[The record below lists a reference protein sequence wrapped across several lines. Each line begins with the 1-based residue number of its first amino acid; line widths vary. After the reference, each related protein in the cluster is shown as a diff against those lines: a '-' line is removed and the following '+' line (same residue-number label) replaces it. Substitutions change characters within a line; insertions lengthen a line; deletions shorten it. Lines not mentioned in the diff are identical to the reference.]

1 MQILTLLLAIK
12 GIYLSRQTYFLG
24 DFNIFVQIMS
34 AGVSF
39 GMIVTTDFLNIN
51 GGICFDANWVL
62 FVCFLFLLGSIWTPI
77 EK

>member
-34 AGVSF
+34 AGVSLDP
-39 GMIVTTDFLNIN
+39 ITDS
-51 GGICFDANWVL
+51 V
-62 FVCFLFLLGSIWTPI
+62 
-77 EK
+77 